1 MPAVKI
7 SQVDK
12 LKAAVKA
19 FEAAQAKYSEF
30 GASDT
35 EPDGV
40 FQHTLARAINGDEIT
55 LPISPRDW
63 QLFADIKGCGAAAR
77 ALTSACRRA
86 VKIIL
91 GAQMKDSAAV
101 RAYLLDYCWRANV
114 D

>member
-30 GASDT
+30 GARDT

-40 FQHTLARAINGDEIT
+40 FQSTLATAINGNEVVM
-55 LPISPRDW
+55 PISSRDW
-63 QLFADIKGCGAAAR
+63 QLYSDVKGCGLAAR
-77 ALTSACRRA
+77 ALTSACRKA
-86 VKIIL
+86 VKLIL
-91 GAQMKDSAAV
+91 GAEIRDSAAV

-114 D
+114 H

>member
-19 FEAAQAKYSEF
+19 VEAAQAKYSEF
-30 GASDT
+30 GARDT

-40 FQHTLARAINGDEIT
+40 FQYTLARAINGNEVVM
-55 LPISPRDW
+55 PISSRDW
-63 QLFADIKGCGAAAR
+63 QLYSDVKGCIAAAR
-77 ALTSACRRA
+77 ALTSACRKA

-91 GAQMKDSAAV
+91 GAKLKDSAAV

>member
-19 FEAAQAKYSEF
+19 FEAAQAKYAEF
-30 GASDT
+30 GARDT

-40 FQHTLARAINGDEIT
+40 FQYTLARAINGKEVVMPT
-55 LPISPRDW
+55 SARDW
-63 QLFADIKGCGAAAR
+63 QLFADMKGCGAAAR
-77 ALTSACRRA
+77 VLTAACRKA
-86 VKIIL
+86 VNIIL
-91 GAQMKDSAAV
+91 DTKIQDSAAV
-101 RAYLLDYCWRANV
+101 RAYLLDYCWRADV

>member
-1 MPAVKI
+1 MTAVMI

-30 GASDT
+30 GARDT
-35 EPDGV
+35 EPDAV
-40 FQHTLARAINGDEIT
+40 FQCTLARAVNGDEVIMPT
-55 LPISPRDW
+55 SPREW
-63 QLFADIKGCGAAAR
+63 QLFADLKGCGAAAR
-77 ALTSACRRA
+77 ALTSACRKA
-86 VKIIL
+86 VNIIL
-91 GAQMKDSAAV
+91 GAKIKDSAAV

>member
-19 FEAAQAKYSEF
+19 FEAEQSKYAEF

-35 EPDGV
+35 EPDWV
-40 FQHTLARAINGDEIT
+40 FQNALARAINGEEAT
-55 LPISPRDW
+55 MPTSPRDW
-63 QLFADIKGCGAAAR
+63 QLFADVKGCGRAAR
-77 ALTSACRRA
+77 ALTAACRKA
-86 VKIIL
+86 VKLII
-91 GAQMKDSAAV
+91 GGKVKDSAAV
-101 RAYLLDYCWRANV
+101 RAYLLDYCWRVHV